1 MMIESL
7 IRRANGTQVTLGGV
21 KYHFAPDSNG
31 LHVANVENQDHM
43 AKFLAVPTGYRLV
56 LDSGLESQNRVSVVT
71 PAALYGPQNVDPAT
85 DTKVPEGDK
94 SPEGQEQSQESDE
107 TSGLDKHGRS
117 QELIEQFTAKFGR
130 QPHYSWSDERIQA
143 ELSEA

>member
-7 IRRANGTQVTLGGV
+7 IRRANGTLVTLGGV
-21 KYHFAPDSNG
+21 KYHFVPDG
-31 LHVANVENQDHM
+31 DGRHVAEVENEEHM

-56 LDSGLESQNRVSVVT
+56 LGSAPKKPVVD
-71 PAALYGPQNVDPAT
+71 PNIVDPAPSSNAS
-85 DTKVPEGDK
+85 VV
-94 SPEGQEQSQESDE
+94 GQEQSQEPDE

-130 QPHYSWSDERIQA
+130 QPHYSWTDERIQA